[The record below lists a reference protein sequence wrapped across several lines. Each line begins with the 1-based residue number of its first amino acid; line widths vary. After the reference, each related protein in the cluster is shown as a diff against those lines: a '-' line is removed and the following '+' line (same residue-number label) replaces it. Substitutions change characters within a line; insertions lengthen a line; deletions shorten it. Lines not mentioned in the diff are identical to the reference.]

1 MKTVWKVLGL
11 TALAASLTPYRVT
24 TDEETGD
31 VKLRALLWK
40 GTYSHRAG
48 NHGLTLDVG
57 LFLPTEEEEPH
68 LYADELVVHY
78 HNGQPCCVSDEE
90 SCCCGGAMEDQE
102 GAPKACCCQEQD
114 AAAAPEA
121 QADSASEAQADSAAE
136 ADCQAPDTQAG
147 EDAPE
152 KLREP

>member
-1 MKTVWKVLGL
+1 
-11 TALAASLTPYRVT
+11 
-24 TDEETGD
+24 
-31 VKLRALLWK
+31 
-40 GTYSHRAG
+40 
-48 NHGLTLDVG
+48 
-57 LFLPTEEEEPH
+57 
-68 LYADELVVHY
+68 
-78 HNGQPCCVSDEE
+78 
-90 SCCCGGAMEDQE
+90 MEDQE

-136 ADCQAPDTQAG
+136 ADCQAPDTQSG